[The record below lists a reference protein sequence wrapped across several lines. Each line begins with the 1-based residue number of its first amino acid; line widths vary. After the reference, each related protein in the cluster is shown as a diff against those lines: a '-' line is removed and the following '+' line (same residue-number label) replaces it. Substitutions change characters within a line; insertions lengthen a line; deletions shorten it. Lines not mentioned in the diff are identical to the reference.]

1 MGESEPATKGSQM
14 SELKIGF
21 ALRKIRLP
29 LDDILPVR
37 QFKGDGKHVPRYQT
51 ILVTLKE
58 MGQVEP
64 LVVHPQKDA
73 PGKYLLLDGHLR
85 YYAMK
90 ELGLSVADCIIS
102 TDDECFTYNARVSRV
117 PPIQEHKMIMR
128 AVRSGVKPE
137 RIAAVLNIPLRVVQA
152 SMKLLDG
159 IVPEAAELLKDKN
172 ISPKAIRLLKRVGAV
187 RQLEIAELLVD
198 TDNYFTGYVEALVL
212 GTHRDLLA
220 DANTPKKKPGLSP
233 EQIAKMEQEM
243 ESLERDMK
251 AVGDTFAENMFNLTC
266 ARTYIRKLLENPKVA
281 KFLTGNHPEIFA
293 EFENIA
299 ASESL

>member
-1 MGESEPATKGSQM
+1 M

-21 ALRKIRLP
+21 ELKKIRLP
-29 LDDILPVR
+29 LEDILPVR
-37 QFKGDGKHVPRYQT
+37 QFKADGKQVPRYQT
-51 ILVTLKE
+51 ILVTLRE
-58 MGQVEP
+58 VGQVEP
-64 LVVHPQKDA
+64 LAVYPQKDA

-90 ELGLSVADCIIS
+90 ELGLSAADCIIS
-102 TDDECFTYNARVSRV
+102 NEDECFTYNARVSRV

-128 AVRSGVKPE
+128 AVRNGVKPE
-137 RIAAVLNIPLRVVQA
+137 RIAAALNIPLRVVQS

-198 TDNYFTGYVEALVL
+198 TDNFFTGYVEALVL

-220 DANTPKKKPGLSP
+220 DAYTPKKKTGLSP

-266 ARTYIRKLLENPKVA
+266 ARTYVRKLLENAKVA
-281 KFLTGNHPEIFA
+281 RFLSGNHPEILA

-299 ASESL
+299 ATESL